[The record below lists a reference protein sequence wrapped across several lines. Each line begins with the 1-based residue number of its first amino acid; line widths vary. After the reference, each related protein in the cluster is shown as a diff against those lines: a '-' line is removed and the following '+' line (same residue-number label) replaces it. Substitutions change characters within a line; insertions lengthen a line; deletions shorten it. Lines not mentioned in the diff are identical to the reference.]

1 MKALRKRLRGIRI
14 GSNFLALHC
23 LAFLLIVQ
31 SACSVPILETSECIA
46 ARPEIREFY
55 SFHFGNDQKFSPED
69 LELRANYLAPEFAG
83 RLRNAAPET
92 DPFTL
97 TADTPRAFRLAEC
110 RTVEPERKV
119 SFDVQLF
126 WKTDERSDQRT
137 VKAEAIKQ
145 NDKWLVNAVTAN

>member
-1 MKALRKRLRGIRI
+1 MNAVLTKLTGRRI
-14 GSNFLALHC
+14 GRILTSFLC
-23 LAFLLIVQ
+23 LAILLTLQ
-31 SACSVPILETSECIA
+31 SACSVPTFETSECTA

-55 SFHFGNDQKFSPED
+55 SFHFGNDQKFAPED
-69 LELRANYLAPEFAG
+69 LKLRERHLTPEFAE

-97 TADTPRAFRLAEC
+97 TSDTPRAFRLGDC
-110 RTVEPERKV
+110 RTVETDRKV

-126 WKTDERSDQRT
+126 WKTEELSEQRT
-137 VKAEAIKQ
+137 IKAEAVKQ